1 MEAMA
6 VEAAAHFQVLG
17 EILCQHLGQ
26 SVVKTGTGQNCS
38 TSDDAAWFSVLQKNR
53 FEALIRAFTKM
64 FKNHPLSSR
73 ETSMKAFHD
82 FLESECSHNQV
93 WLDLCAFQVSCV
105 PPSSGQSSS
114 RTSEAGALIDNS
126 NMGGESYTETD
137 KPDFKSPLDERKKEQ
152 EAATS
157 RRITIEDAP
166 HQDCGSARQEKTG
179 LADEV
184 PETPTHT
191 TSATYQS
198 KAQPLC
204 RSSAVPLQTVDANSE
219 HKNSSDCFIRQET
232 LEALA
237 REAQEASEAESLASI
252 SPGYLKQSPW
262 KADSPLKQS
271 PWRAGSPLKQSPSKA
286 ESPREALFSHLAQS
300 SPEMQAAGMQKK
312 GFWHRMKQGFS
323 DSSRKHGSDEAALPE
338 HDQTRKGSSP
348 IQEAVTLEQVS
359 PEAAPSAPQVHSH
372 ELHTKPSNRLL
383 KTYMKSRSKAKNL
396 CRFLEAAGPVET

>member
-26 SVVKTGTGQNCS
+26 SVVKTGTEQTCN
-38 TSDDAAWFSVLQKNR
+38 TADVAAWFPVLQKNR
-53 FEALIRAFTKM
+53 FEALTRAFTKM

-73 ETSMKAFHD
+73 ELSMKAFHD

-105 PPSSGQSSS
+105 PHSSGQSRS
-114 RTSEAGALIDNS
+114 RISEAGALIDNS
-126 NMGGESYTETD
+126 IPEGESYTETD
-137 KPDFKSPLDERKKEQ
+137 TPDFKSPLDERKKEQ
-152 EAATS
+152 EATTS

-166 HQDCGSARQEKTG
+166 HQDCGSARQEENV

-184 PETPTHT
+184 PKTPTHT

-198 KAQPLC
+198 KAQPLPG
-204 RSSAVPLQTVDANSE
+204 SSAVPLPTVDPNSE
-219 HKNSSDCFIRQET
+219 RKNSSDCFIRQET

-237 REAQEASEAESLASI
+237 RDAQEASEAEPLASI
-252 SPGYLKQSPW
+252 SPGNHKQSPW
-262 KADSPLKQS
+262 RADSPLKQS
-271 PWRAGSPLKQSPSKA
+271 PSKV
-286 ESPREALFSHLAQS
+286 ESPREALFSRLAQN
-300 SPEMQAAGMQKK
+300 SPEMRAAGMQKK
-312 GFWHRMKQGFS
+312 GFWHRLKQGFS
-323 DSSRKHGSDEAALPE
+323 DSPRKHGSDEAALPE
-338 HDQTRKGSSP
+338 HDETRNGSSP
-348 IQEAVTLEQVS
+348 SKEGVTLQV
-359 PEAAPSAPQVHSH
+359 PPKAAPSAPQVHSH

-383 KTYMKSRSKAKNL
+383 KTYMKSRCKAKNL